1 MRHEAIGLI
10 LRQARLEAGLG
21 LRELARRAGTSH
33 ATLGQYE
40 HNAKVPSAGVFMRLL
55 EACGYGVDVTLRR
68 RIRERNGMAR
78 GDELMEVLRLADQF
92 PSNPGATLEFPRFG
106 A

>member
-1 MRHEAIGLI
+1 MRNETIGFT
-10 LRQARLEAGLG
+10 LRQARLAAGLG

-33 ATLGQYE
+33 ATLSQYE
-40 HNAKVPSAGVFMRLL
+40 HNAKVPSTSVFMRLL

-78 GDELMEVLRLADQF
+78 GDELVEVLRLADQF
-92 PSNPGATLEFPRFG
+92 PSKPAATLEFPRFG

>member
-1 MRHEAIGLI
+1 MRSDTVGLT
-10 LRQARLEAGLG
+10 LRQARLAAGLG

-33 ATLGQYE
+33 ATLSQYE
-40 HNAKVPSAGVFMRLL
+40 HSIKVPSTSVFMRLL
-55 EACGYGVDVTLRR
+55 EACGYGVDITLRR

-78 GDELMEVLRLADQF
+78 GAELAEVLRLADQF
-92 PSNPGATLEFPRFG
+92 PSNPGATLDFPRFG